1 MESRQILEFSQL
13 GGRVLRMSA
22 GTHTCS
28 IAKQSAGEL
37 LLAEPH
43 PKSIHLRQDMGIW
56 FQTKRGRFRLDIRK
70 EIFAIRMVRHSL
82 PRGVVSAPSVE
93 MDDQSQAGG
102 ALSTDGAVAA
112 PGHCRGDGTDGL

>member
-13 GGRVLRMSA
+13 GGRVLCMSA
-22 GTHTCS
+22 GTHTCA

-56 FQTKRGRFRLDIRK
+56 FQTKRGRFRLGIRK
-70 EIFAIRMVRHSL
+70 EIFAIRVVRQFAQ
-82 PRGVVSAPSVE
+82 RGGECPI
-93 MDDQSQAGG
+93 
-102 ALSTDGAVAA
+102 
-112 PGHCRGDGTDGL
+112 RGDG